1 MNENSI
7 FTALI
12 LFYALYIFTK
22 LFVSASQ
29 IRFLKNFTADTN
41 GFDEAELLKAKEYGG
56 AKEKFALFEALYDM
70 ALFCFWVFVGLSLL
84 SVLLFA
90 ESIFTQ
96 TLGVIAFLSIGF
108 VLELPL
114 KIAFVFGLDKKFGFT
129 STTPALFA
137 TDKLKEFLLTIIVG
151 GVLSFA
157 AIYFISSFELWWL
170 AVFALIAVFMIGA
183 NILYPNF
190 IAPLFNKFEKL
201 EDGEITHGLQEL
213 AHKSGF
219 ELNEIYRV
227 DAGKRD
233 TRLNAYFAGLG
244 RTKRVALYD
253 TLIEKLSHEQIFA
266 VVAHE
271 LGHFKHKHIISS
283 LGVMLGAFFAL
294 TFLLG
299 TLGGSFYASLGLA
312 KNGAGALIVFLLF
325 STPILYFAMPLINF
339 IYKKNEFEADRY
351 AAKMGFRD
359 GMIEA
364 LKTLSK
370 ENKAFPY
377 ASKTKIFFDYTHP
390 PITQR
395 IEKLRNT

>member
-1 MNENSI
+1 MNENTILAALTIFYTFYISI
-7 FTALI
+7 K
-12 LFYALYIFTK
+12 LY
-22 LFVSASQ
+22 VSASQ
-29 IRFLKNFTADTN
+29 INFLNNFAADTE
-41 GFDEAELLKAKEYGG
+41 GFEKDELLKAKEYGK
-56 AKEKFALFEALYDM
+56 AKEKFAFFEAIYDM
-70 ALFCFWVFVGLSLL
+70 GIFCFWIFAGLATISHFLC
-84 SVLLFA
+84 A
-90 ESIFTQ
+90 ESILLQ
-96 TLGVIAFLSIGF
+96 TAGIILFLSIGF
-108 VLELPL
+108 ALELPL

-129 STTPALFA
+129 ATTPSLFA
-137 TDKLKEFLLTIIVG
+137 IDKLKEFLLTIIIG
-151 GVLSFA
+151 GTLSAA
-157 AIYFISSFELWWL
+157 AIYFISSFALWWL
-170 AVFALIAVFMIGA
+170 AVFTLIATFMIGA

-201 EDGEITHGLQEL
+201 EDGEITSGLKEL

-253 TLIEKLSHEQIFA
+253 TLLEKLSHEQIFA

-271 LGHFKHKHIISS
+271 LGHFRHKHIITS

-299 TLGGSFYASLGLA
+299 TLGANFYTSLGLTQ
-312 KNGAGALIVFLLF
+312 NGAGALVVFLLF

-339 IYKKNEFEADRY
+339 IYKKNEFEADAY
-351 AAKMGFRD
+351 AAQMGYKD
-359 GMIEA
+359 AMIEA

-370 ENKAFPY
+370 ENKAFPH
-377 ASKTKIFFDYTHP
+377 ASKIKIFFDYSHP

-395 IEKLRNT
+395 IEKLKNE